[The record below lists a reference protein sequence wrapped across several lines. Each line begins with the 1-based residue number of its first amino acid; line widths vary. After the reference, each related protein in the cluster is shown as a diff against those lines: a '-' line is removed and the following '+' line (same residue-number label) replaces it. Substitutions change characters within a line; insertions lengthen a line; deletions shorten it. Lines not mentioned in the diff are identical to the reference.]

1 MIKSYSHDEHFEIF
15 KKWNDARFQY
25 GVEAWM
31 LPDLGFV
38 CNDNAMAFLVTTNSP
53 VAWLG
58 NWIVNP
64 DCSREER
71 KMLIGELIVELEK
84 VAKEK
89 GFKLTQTLGMV
100 GLGLSEILKS
110 YGYSSTDGE
119 YSFFVKDIRR

>member
-1 MIKSYSHDEHFEIF
+1 MIKLYSHNEHFETF
-15 KKWNDARFQY
+15 KKWNDLRFQY

-38 CNDNAMAFLVTTNSP
+38 CNNSAMAFLITTNSP
-53 VAWLG
+53 VAWFG
-58 NWIVNP
+58 NWIVDPNLN
-64 DCSREER
+64 REQR
-71 KMLIGELIVELEK
+71 KLVINELIVELEK

-100 GLGLSEILKS
+100 GMGLSEILKLH
-110 YGYSSTDGE
+110 GYNSTDGE